1 MGIGQFSDDGV
12 DGVFVVKD
20 DVHKPYVIG
29 QDENGMNITI
39 SGLKV
44 ARAAHPYLDREAMRV
59 LRTMPWQRM
68 QYALSQF

>member
-1 MGIGQFSDDGV
+1 MVYRQLFEGEIWQFGDDGV

-20 DVHKPYVIG
+20 DVHKPYVMG

-44 ARAAHPYLDREAMRV
+44 IKLLQSLCSRGYV
-59 LRTMPWQRM
+59 KKTYCW
-68 QYALSQF
+68 

>member
-1 MGIGQFSDDGV
+1 M
-12 DGVFVVKD
+12 VKD

-44 ARAAHPYLDREAMRV
+44 IKLLQSLCSRGYV
-59 LRTMPWQRM
+59 KKTYCW
-68 QYALSQF
+68 